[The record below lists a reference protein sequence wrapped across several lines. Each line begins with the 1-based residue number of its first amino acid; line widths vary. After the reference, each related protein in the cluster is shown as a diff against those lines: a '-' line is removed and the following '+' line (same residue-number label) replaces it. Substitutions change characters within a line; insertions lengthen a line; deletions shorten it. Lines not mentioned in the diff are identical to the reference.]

1 MHAAS
6 GNDLVFDALAY
17 LDSPSLVAKAS
28 AQEDRPPGPPAA
40 PERAAAPPTP
50 LPPRHPAEPAESHA
64 EDVRQQAAA
73 LGLLQ
78 AAAELPPTAEGAAN
92 LWLARAI
99 ATGAQRRSRPSLAQ
113 LNAPD
118 RDTTAEAPSG
128 ATAQAA
134 AAEQAAAHARQ
145 STALP
150 ILPITAASASPAE
163 VPPAVRLTQTPPRP
177 DDGGVDALTL
187 SDEALAQIA
196 ALSAEPP
203 PLTAGLTQ
211 EALERIAQIE
221 LEAGTTSQPEQAIAS
236 AQAVESAI
244 AQAVAEAAGSIR
256 NAQTASLDE
265 IELLFNQ
272 IAAAVEGKAG
282 EAGGRQP

>member
-1 MHAAS
+1 
-6 GNDLVFDALAY
+6 
-17 LDSPSLVAKAS
+17 
-28 AQEDRPPGPPAA
+28 
-40 PERAAAPPTP
+40 
-50 LPPRHPAEPAESHA
+50 
-64 EDVRQQAAA
+64 
-73 LGLLQ
+73 
-78 AAAELPPTAEGAAN
+78 
-92 LWLARAI
+92 
-99 ATGAQRRSRPSLAQ
+99 
-113 LNAPD
+113 
-118 RDTTAEAPSG
+118 
-128 ATAQAA
+128 
-134 AAEQAAAHARQ
+134 
-145 STALP
+145 
-150 ILPITAASASPAE
+150 
-163 VPPAVRLTQTPPRP
+163 VRLTQTPSQP

-221 LEAGTTSQPEQAIAS
+221 LEAGTTSQPERAIAS

-282 EAGGRQP
+282 EAGGGQP